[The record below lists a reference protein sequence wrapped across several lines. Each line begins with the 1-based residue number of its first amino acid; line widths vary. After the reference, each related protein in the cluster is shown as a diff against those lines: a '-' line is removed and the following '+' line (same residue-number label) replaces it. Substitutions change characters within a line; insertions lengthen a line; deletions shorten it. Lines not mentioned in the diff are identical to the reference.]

1 MIKGLYQIGKN
12 YDIEVVS
19 SFVEEIDG
27 KEKYIIEINFDT
39 KNEKISLLSKEYSQG
54 DEYKYNFVKMSLTGR
69 QKQPFVVF
77 GDKKRIYGEKNKSYS
92 RWTSLKDEIE
102 DMELKQ
108 KILEVEKI
116 FYDGDLLKD
125 NYKETIENYLKQNNI
140 KEKEIAFWAVKIDGE
155 DIHNNES
162 YLKLIE
168 RKVLEDKSQKGKII
182 CHFCSKET
190 KKFFT
195 DFSRLKMKIY
205 INDKVG
211 FSQNISNDWQGNFA
225 LCENCYKI
233 LIKGQSFILNKFS
246 SKVGSINY
254 LIIPEFIK
262 EPKLNK
268 NKLEKWSE
276 YIKFYKNPFEF
287 FNMEFEKK
295 IEEYREF
302 EDYDNFVLLN
312 YLFYEQNKQQFKVF
326 ALIKDIPNG
335 RIEKIKQK
343 IIDIRR
349 SFGNF
354 INDEGYLIKNLSDFY
369 YLVEFVDIQKIV
381 SLFLLYYLMKVLL
394 KLVI

>member
-1 MIKGLYQIGKN
+1 
-12 YDIEVVS
+12 
-19 SFVEEIDG
+19 G